1 MPRKNKYYMRP
12 YDKLFE
18 TSRTING
25 KRVMFRGKTC
35 REVDRKILE
44 YTEKQTKGRTFPE
57 VADEWWGRK
66 EDGIRDGSRQSY
78 KPHYIRAKEYFP
90 GYIKDITPMDVKTF
104 LMRFEAKGF
113 ASSTVRTQLNIV
125 VQIFSYAVLN
135 GDLPYSPALEIQ
147 ASRNL
152 PRTQRNALTVEQEQ
166 AVESYRGEDWLL
178 GMMLLY
184 TGCRRGELFA
194 LTWQDIDREAGVIH
208 IDKKLS
214 WRTNSTKPKLET
226 ELKSKNGKRD
236 IPLLEPLAAVL
247 PRNRIGII
255 FSGKG
260 GYCSQYEVKLMWARY
275 AAAVGLHNITPH
287 CFRHS
292 FATICYEAGVDPK
305 TAASFLGDTEHVTQT
320 IYQELRQHH
329 QIRGAD
335 LVNAYLAAREQERQ
349 A

>member
-1 MPRKNKYYMRP
+1 MPRKAKYYQRSDGL
-12 YDKLFE
+12 YE

-44 YTEKQTKGRTFPE
+44 YQEKQAKGRTFPE
-57 VADEWWGRK
+57 VADEWWGKK
-66 EDGIRDGSRQSY
+66 EAGVRDGSRQSY
-78 KPHYIRAKEYFP
+78 KPHYIRAKEYFT
-90 GYIKDITPMDVKTF
+90 GYIKDITPMEVKTF

-113 ASSTVRTQLNIV
+113 AASTVRTQLNIV
-125 VQIFSYAVLN
+125 EQICSYAVLN
-135 GDLPYSPALEIQ
+135 GDLPYSPTTEIQ
-147 ASRNL
+147 PSRGL
-152 PRTQRNALTVEQEQ
+152 PHTKRSALTLEQEQ
-166 AVESYRGEDWLL
+166 AVRDYRGEDWLL

-208 IDKKLS
+208 ITKKLS

-236 IPLLEPLAAVL
+236 IPLLAPLAAVL

-255 FSGKG
+255 FSGKN
-260 GYCSQYEVKLMWARY
+260 GYLSQYEISLLWKRY
-275 AAAVGLHNITPH
+275 SEAVGLHNTEVTPH
-287 CFRHS
+287 SFRHS
-292 FATICYEAGVDPK
+292 FATLCYEAGVDSK
-305 TAASFLGDTEHVTQT
+305 TAAAFLGDTEVVTQA
-320 IYQELRQHH
+320 IYQELREHH
-329 QIRGAD
+329 HARGVD
-335 LVNAYLAAREQERQ
+335 LMNTYLAQVEQ

>member
-1 MPRKNKYYMRP
+1 MPKKAKYYQRP

-44 YTEKQTKGRTFPE
+44 YTEKQAKGRTFPE
-57 VADEWWGRK
+57 VADEWWGKK
-66 EDGIRDGSRQSY
+66 EAGVRDGSLQSY
-78 KPHYIRAKEYFP
+78 KPHYVRAKEYFT
-90 GYIKDITPMDVKTF
+90 GYIKEITPMDVNTF
-104 LMRFEAKGF
+104 LMRFEAQGF
-113 ASSTVRTQLNIV
+113 AGSTVRTQLNIIS
-125 VQIFSYAVLN
+125 QICAYGVLC
-135 GDLPYSPALEIQ
+135 GDIPYSPTLNIQ

-152 PRTQRNALTVEQEQ
+152 PHEKRSALTLEQEQ
-166 AVESYRGEDWLL
+166 AVYAYRGEDWLF

-214 WRTNSTKPKLET
+214 WRINSTKPKLER

-236 IPLLEPLAAVL
+236 IPLLAPLAAVL

-255 FSGKG
+255 FSGKN
-260 GYCSQYEVKLMWARY
+260 GYCSQYEVNKMWERY
-275 AAAVGLHNITPH
+275 AAAVGLHNVTPH
-287 CFRHS
+287 CFRHT
-292 FATICYEAGVDPK
+292 FATLCYEAGVDPK
-305 TAASFLGDTEHVTQT
+305 TAASFLGDTEQVTQAV
-320 IYQELRQHH
+320 YQELRQHH
-329 QIRGAD
+329 HARGVDLMNEYFAQI
-335 LVNAYLAAREQERQ
+335 EQ